1 MTSSEA
7 PAHYAFQQFADGE
20 LVRSRLSGIALAT
33 TGVDAPER
41 QRDDALR
48 AAAAE
53 GRATGLAE
61 GREQIRMA
69 VAALASSRAAIDAL
83 RDEVI
88 ERTERAAVELALALA
103 EQIVAGAIQ
112 VQPERVLDI
121 VRGALRRLTDRKRI
135 TIIVNPDDVAALTEG
150 LEQLRGELGGIDEA
164 LLQADR
170 RVNRGGALVQT
181 TDGAVDVQVESQL
194 ERARAMVA
202 EELTS

>member
-1 MTSSEA
+1 
-7 PAHYAFQQFADGE
+7 
-20 LVRSRLSGIALAT
+20 
-33 TGVDAPER
+33 
-41 QRDDALR
+41 
-48 AAAAE
+48 
-53 GRATGLAE
+53 
-61 GREQIRMA
+61 
-69 VAALASSRAAIDAL
+69 
-83 RDEVI
+83 
-88 ERTERAAVELALALA
+88 
-103 EQIVAGAIQ
+103 

-202 EELTS
+202 EELAS